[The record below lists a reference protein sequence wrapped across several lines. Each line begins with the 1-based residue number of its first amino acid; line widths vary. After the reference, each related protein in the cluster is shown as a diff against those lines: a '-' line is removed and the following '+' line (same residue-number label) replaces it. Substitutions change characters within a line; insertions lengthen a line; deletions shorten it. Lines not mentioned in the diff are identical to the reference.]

1 MQAPELR
8 MTPPKTLRIA
18 TVAVSKSAGA
28 LLPAAAGDFRL
39 FAFEMNDGQEAA
51 AVVAGDVSGKHD
63 VLIRVHSECFTGDVM
78 GSLRCDCRAQ
88 LEHGL
93 QRISDAGEGVVIYL
107 RQEGRGI
114 GLLNKVR
121 AYALQDQ
128 GLDTVDANLE
138 LGFNVDDRSYEVAA
152 EIINHLGIESIQLMS
167 NNPLKRSDLEKNGI
181 DVRNTVGCITGATP
195 HNQFYL
201 DTKRK
206 RCGHTL

>member
-1 MQAPELR
+1 

-18 TVAVSKSAGA
+18 SVAVSDAADAAMPSRAGNFTIYA
-28 LLPAAAGDFRL
+28 Y
-39 FAFEMNDGQEAA
+39 EMNDGREAA
-51 AVVAGDVSGKHD
+51 AVVSGT
-63 VLIRVHSECFTGDVM
+63 VANQNSVTTRVHSECFTGDVM

-88 LEHGL
+88 LEKALDMIADQG
-93 QRISDAGEGVVIYL
+93 GVVIYL

-114 GLLNKVR
+114 GLLNKIK

-138 LGFNVDDRSYEVAA
+138 LGFDVDTRTYEVAA
-152 EIINHLGIESIQLMS
+152 EILNHLEIQSIQLMS
-167 NNPLKRSDLEKNGI
+167 NNPEKRADLIRNGI
-181 DVRNTVGCITGATP
+181 DVRESLGCITDATP

>member
-1 MQAPELR
+1 

-18 TVAVSKSAGA
+18 NVAVAGA
-28 LLPAAAGDFRL
+28 AAANLPAINGDYKVY
-39 FAFEMNDGQEAA
+39 AFEMNDGREAA
-51 AVVAGDVSGKHD
+51 AVVSGNVANKD
-63 VLIRVHSECFTGDVM
+63 SVLLRVHSECFTGDVM

-88 LEHGL
+88 LEKAL
-93 QRISDAGEGVVIYL
+93 QRISDNGEGVVIYL

-114 GLLNKVR
+114 GLLNKIR

-138 LGFNVDDRSYEVAA
+138 LGFDVDERTYEVAA
-152 EIINHLGIESIQLMS
+152 EIINYLEIESIELMS
-167 NNPLKRSDLEKNGI
+167 NNPLKRSDLEQNGI
-181 DVRNTVGCITGATP
+181 KVLDSVGCITDANP

-206 RCGHTL
+206 RCGHDL

>member
-1 MQAPELR
+1 MPSR
-8 MTPPKTLRIA
+8 
-18 TVAVSKSAGA
+18 AGNFTIYA
-28 LLPAAAGDFRL
+28 Y
-39 FAFEMNDGQEAA
+39 EMNDGREAA
-51 AVVAGDVSGKHD
+51 AVVSGT
-63 VLIRVHSECFTGDVM
+63 VANQNSVTTRVHSECFTGDVM

-88 LEHGL
+88 LEKALDMIADQG
-93 QRISDAGEGVVIYL
+93 GVVIYL

-114 GLLNKVR
+114 GLLNKIK

-138 LGFNVDDRSYEVAA
+138 LGFDVDTRTYEVAA
-152 EIINHLGIESIQLMS
+152 EILNHLEIQSIQLMS
-167 NNPLKRSDLEKNGI
+167 NNPEKRADLIRNGI
-181 DVRNTVGCITGATP
+181 DVRESLGCITDATP

>member
-1 MQAPELR
+1 

-18 TVAVSKSAGA
+18 TVAVSKSAAASMPA
-28 LLPAAAGDFRL
+28 LTGDFRIY
-39 FAFEMNDGQEAA
+39 AFEMNDGQEAA
-51 AVVAGDVSGKHD
+51 ALVAGDVTGKQD
-63 VLIRVHSECFTGDVM
+63 VLVRVHSECFTGDVM

-88 LEHGL
+88 LEKGL
-93 QRISDAGEGVVIYL
+93 ERISEAGEGVVIYL

-114 GLLNKVR
+114 GLLNKIR
-121 AYALQDQ
+121 AYELQDQ

-138 LGFNVDDRSYEVAA
+138 LGFNVDERTYEVAA
-152 EIINHLGIESIQLMS
+152 EIINHLEIESIQLMS

-181 DVRNTVGCITGATP
+181 EVRDSVGCITDVTP
-195 HNQFYL
+195 HNEFYL

>member
-1 MQAPELR
+1 

-18 TVAVSKSAGA
+18 TVAVSKSAAA

-51 AVVAGDVSGKHD
+51 AVVAGDVANKND
-63 VLIRVHSECFTGDVM
+63 VLVRVHSECFTGDVM

-88 LEHGL
+88 LENAL
-93 QRISDAGEGVVIYL
+93 NRIAEAGEGVVVYL

-114 GLLNKVR
+114 GLLNKIR
-121 AYALQDQ
+121 AYELQDQ

-138 LGFNVDDRSYEVAA
+138 LGFNVDERSYEVAA
-152 EIINHLGIESIQLMS
+152 EIINHLEISSIQLMS

-181 DVRNTVGCITGATP
+181 KVRETVGCITEATQ